1 MKKINGVLCF
11 QVKGANSEGVWIVDA
26 KNGNGS
32 VSFGGPGT
40 SLALAI
46 RNPYI
51 LDSKRNAY
59 YSISI

>member
-1 MKKINGVLCF
+1 MMQDGANIVKKINGVLCF

-40 SLALAI
+40 VL
-46 RNPYI
+46 
-51 LDSKRNAY
+51 
-59 YSISI
+59 